1 MHKGSGN
8 DGVQL
13 VESGTILRTYVQYR
27 TVPGIYMYAFLL
39 STDPHIDRDSGRST
53 STKATEHNIVLET
66 RKGKTK

>member
-13 VESGTILRTYVQYR
+13 VEPGTILRTYVLYSTR
-27 TVPGIYMYAFLL
+27 YMYAFLL
-39 STDPHIDRDSGRST
+39 SADPHIDRDSGRST